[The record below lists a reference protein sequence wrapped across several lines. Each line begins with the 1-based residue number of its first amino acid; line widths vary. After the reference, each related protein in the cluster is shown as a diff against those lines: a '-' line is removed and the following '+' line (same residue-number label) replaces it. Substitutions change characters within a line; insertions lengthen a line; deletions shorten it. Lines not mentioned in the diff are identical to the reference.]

1 MKTARM
7 TRRRAILLMAIG
19 LIAATLVAAV
29 FVWRQAATSSGSVSV
44 DAAVNEFRQ
53 AAGGS
58 VSGPPLPGVYSYSLS
73 GKECAGVAGVHLCRP
88 FPPHARMILTRQP
101 GTVTIEL
108 DLSQDHIETS
118 RYLVRADGRYLA
130 SQRTK
135 IVFGIAQDDKAST
148 VPATLA
154 LPAALRVGLHWTQRF
169 STGGLPVVTDN
180 SVARQTTMKIGGV
193 KVMVYEIE
201 ADSKTGGAHPG
212 TENDV
217 TWHSPSAGLD
227 VRLAIHRRIGGVFPY
242 TMDLDATLESLKPLK

>member
-7 TRRRAILLMAIG
+7 TRRRAILLVAIG
-19 LIAATLVAAV
+19 LIAAALVAAV
-29 FVWRQAATSSGSVSV
+29 FVWRQAAGSGSVSV

-108 DLSQDHIETS
+108 DLSQDHSETS

-135 IVFGIAQDDKAST
+135 LVFGIAQDDKAST

-154 LPAALRVGLHWTQRF
+154 LPATLRVSLHWIQRF
-169 STGGLPVVTDN
+169 STGGLPVGTKN
-180 SVARQTTMKIGGV
+180 RVARQTTMKIGGAN
-193 KVMVYEIE
+193 VMVYEID

-217 TWHSPSAGLD
+217 SLHSPSTGLD
-227 VRLAIHRRIGGVFPY
+227 VQLAIHRRIGGVFPY
-242 TMDLDATLESLKPLK
+242 TMDLAATLESLKPLK